1 MHLAVDGFG
10 ADQEKLTDEGLIL
23 RFLEEYPE
31 TLGMKK
37 ISLPQVHVYRGPVH
51 EDWGIS
57 GFILI
62 AESHI
67 SVHTFPD
74 RGYVN
79 IDIFSCKDF
88 DADASVKDVKIT
100 FGLSQ
105 VKVWKMGRGTDYS
118 TTNEAHQGIETER
131 SQLSEGVVFPRDL

>member
-57 GFILI
+57 GFVLI

-67 SVHTFPD
+67 SIQFRNRIFRPLLHS
-74 RGYVN
+74 RGN
-79 IDIFSCKDF
+79 
-88 DADASVKDVKIT
+88 
-100 FGLSQ
+100 GLL
-105 VKVWKMGRGTDYS
+105 R
-118 TTNEAHQGIETER
+118 
-131 SQLSEGVVFPRDL
+131 F